1 MRYLKN
7 SLAFLLIVIW
17 GLLCFANDASAVNPE
32 KQVKKF
38 IKAAK
43 KKDFKTIFDMSFYY
57 QKSLSEI
64 RSNYPKVLADKKS
77 LEYYESK
84 KNEALKEPDKIP
96 LSWELLRLYRHSL
109 LDSVQGLRY
118 LLDHQCKYKIL
129 ETKRKTAQDRDEYY
143 DYVQF
148 IVYVSFSSP
157 SVEGSP
163 KFTLNRKSR
172 PIKEIIL
179 EFITRRDYG
188 GTVEKIN
195 IVKDSWVYWE
205 YEEEVEKVLTIPLEF
220 ISIPQGV
227 MVKEYTSATIDVV
240 IKAPRSLIR
249 KITSNDVRA
258 KLNLEKANISEEEY
272 PVDIDVPSGVDI
284 IKISPDKVNIKLAKT
299 NEVMLDIEPNIVGKL
314 KKGLKIEKI
323 EVFPPKVKV
332 KLAESKIKYKYKV
345 RTSPIDISSLTES
358 TELQADLILP
368 HPDFRLVS
376 SQIKVIVR
384 IIIKNVESRTSP
396 EEIK

>member
-1 MRYLKN
+1 MRFLKN
-7 SLAFLLIVIW
+7 SLVSLLIVIW
-17 GLLCFANDASAVNPE
+17 GLLCFASGTSAVNLE

-38 IKAAK
+38 VKAAK
-43 KKDFKTIFDMSFYY
+43 VKDFKTIFDMSFYY

-96 LSWELLRLYRHSL
+96 LSWELQRGYYHSL
-109 LDSVQGLRY
+109 LDSIQGLRY

-129 ETKRKTAQDRDEYY
+129 ETKRKTAEDRNEYY

-157 SVEGSP
+157 SPEGSP

-179 EFITRRDYG
+179 EFITRGDYG
-188 GTVEKIN
+188 GTVEEIN

-240 IKAPRSLIR
+240 IKAPSSLIR

-272 PVDIDVPSGVDI
+272 AVDIDVPSGVEI
-284 IKISPDKVNIKLAKT
+284 IKISPDKVNIKLTKT
-299 NEVMLDIEPNIVGKL
+299 NEVMLDIVPDIVGKL

-332 KLAESKIKYKYKV
+332 KLPESKIKYKYKV

-358 TELQADLILP
+358 TEFQVDLILP
-368 HPDFRLVS
+368 APQFRLVLPS
-376 SQIKVIVR
+376 TKVKVKILINKIK
-384 IIIKNVESRTSP
+384 
-396 EEIK
+396 